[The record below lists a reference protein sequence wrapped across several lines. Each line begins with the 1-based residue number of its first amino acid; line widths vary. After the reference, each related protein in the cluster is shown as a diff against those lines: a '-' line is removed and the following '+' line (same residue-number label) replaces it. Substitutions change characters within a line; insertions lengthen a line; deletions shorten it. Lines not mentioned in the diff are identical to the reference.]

1 MVAVLLL
8 VSGLVMFPLG
18 FSTAF
23 FRYYCDSSGAFCVG
37 HCRMG
42 WGYVLAITATALAVF
57 CPVLSNYTDL
67 TLDKEGEREAAD
79 RDLVVTNV

>member
-1 MVAVLLL
+1 
-8 VSGLVMFPLG
+8 
-18 FSTAF
+18 
-23 FRYYCDSSGAFCVG
+23 
-37 HCRMG
+37 MG